1 MAAMAMAQMTP
12 AVAAAR
18 SKWRHRGEQRPPFAL
33 APAAGQE
40 SVWDYPRPPRI
51 DVERRRV
58 EVFDLAGLRL
68 ADSTDALR
76 VLETASPPTFYL
88 PPADVRADLLRPST
102 QGAFCEWKGTAT
114 HFNVGDAPN
123 VAWAYLDPFP
133 EFAAIA
139 GWFAFYAGRLRGRVG
154 GEWAQP
160 QPGGYYGG
168 WVTAEVVGPFKG
180 EAGSAA
186 WW

>member
-1 MAAMAMAQMTP
+1 MAAMAMATLTR

-18 SKWRHRGEQRPPFAL
+18 RKWRYRGERRPPFAV

-51 DVERRRV
+51 ETERRRV
-58 EVFDLAGLRL
+58 EVFDLAGAPL
-68 ADSTDALR
+68 AASTHARR
-76 VLETASPPTFYL
+76 VLETALPPTFYL
-88 PPADVRADLLRPST
+88 PPADVRTDLLEPS
-102 QGAFCEWKGTAT
+102 GRYAFCEWKGVAT
-114 HFNVGDAPN
+114 HFGLAEGPD

-139 GWFAFYAGRLRGRVG
+139 GCFAFYPAKVRGVVG
-154 GEWAQP
+154 GECAHA

-168 WVTAEVVGPFKG
+168 WVTAEIVGPFKG